1 METRLGKISNI
12 RLGDGGYDDAM
23 FGVSVTLSMDGGTAG
38 VQDFKGGWRSYPE
51 GAKFSEGEWEY
62 AHTETYK
69 WLRQLMKDA
78 KVSDFTKLKGIPVE
92 VKTDGNL
99 LKSWRVLT
107 EVL

>member
-23 FGVSVTLSMDGGTAG
+23 FGVSVTLSLDGGTTG
-38 VQDFKGGWRSYPE
+38 VQDFKGAWKSYP
-51 GAKFSEGEWEY
+51 KY
-62 AHTETYK
+62 ANYTEENLAEAHITAYS
-69 WLRQLMKDA
+69 WLRNLMKEA
-78 KVSDFTKLKGIPVE
+78 KVSDFIKLKGIPVE
-92 VKTDGNL
+92 VTMDGNL